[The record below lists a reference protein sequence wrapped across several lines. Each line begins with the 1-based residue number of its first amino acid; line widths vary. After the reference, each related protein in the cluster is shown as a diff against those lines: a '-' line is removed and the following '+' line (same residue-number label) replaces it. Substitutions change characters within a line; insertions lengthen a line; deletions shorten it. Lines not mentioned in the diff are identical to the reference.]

1 MYAEKYQ
8 WIKGDKSGKA
18 EAYTSHDND
27 WIYFLGGGRIAVN
40 VLNEFMIQVDGDTPL
55 DISITKTE
63 RKPNTERPVTA
74 TPPKKKEE
82 FNPVKSLLS
91 QAAKDKQECLYKF
104 NIDLPKPA
112 VYNLIKDS
120 FETDV
125 DELLVEMIM
134 STMDKNELYKNVQE
148 QLKQQILKFYK
159 NGQ

>member
-8 WIKGDKSGKA
+8 WIKGDKSGKV

-63 RKPNTERPVTA
+63 RKVNTEKQNAVAPS
-74 TPPKKKEE
+74 KKKEE

-91 QAAKDKQECLYKF
+91 QASKDKQEFLYRF

-112 VYNLIKDS
+112 VYNLINDS

>member
-8 WIKGDKSGKA
+8 WIKGDKSGKV
-18 EAYTSHDND
+18 EAYASHDND
-27 WIYFLGGGRIAVN
+27 WVYFLGGGRISTG

-55 DISITKTE
+55 DLSITRSDKKVE
-63 RKPNTERPVTA
+63 PIIKQQPV
-74 TPPKKKEE
+74 KKKED

-91 QAAKDKQECLYKF
+91 QAAKDKQECLYRY
-104 NIDLPKPA
+104 NIDLPKAA

-134 STMDKNELYKNVQE
+134 STIDKNELYKSVEE

>member
-1 MYAEKYQ
+1 MILEYQ
-8 WIKGDKSGKA
+8 
-18 EAYTSHDND
+18 
-27 WIYFLGGGRIAVN
+27 F
-40 VLNEFMIQVDGDTPL
+40 PL
-55 DISITKTE
+55 ISC
-63 RKPNTERPVTA
+63 
-74 TPPKKKEE
+74 
-82 FNPVKSLLS
+82 
-91 QAAKDKQECLYKF
+91 KQECLYRF
-104 NIDLPKPA
+104 NIDLPKQA

>member
-1 MYAEKYQ
+1 
-8 WIKGDKSGKA
+8 
-18 EAYTSHDND
+18 
-27 WIYFLGGGRIAVN
+27 
-40 VLNEFMIQVDGDTPL
+40 MIQVDGDTPL
-55 DISITKTE
+55 DMSITKTE
-63 RKPNTERPVTA
+63 RKVNTEKPNAVA
-74 TPPKKKEE
+74 PSKKKEE

-91 QAAKDKQECLYKF
+91 QASKDKQEFLYRF

-112 VYNLIKDS
+112 VYNLINDS